1 MHAMIRPRHAAWH
14 VRAATA
20 VVGATLAVSTAF
32 AQGSAPDP
40 LDDFANSQAAAAGP
54 QPDPRFERA
63 RQLVDQ
69 GVRFESG
76 IGMAR
81 DYGKALQLYCAAA
94 RADFAEGLMRLG
106 WMYYNGQGVVR
117 SEAIGV
123 TLFRKASKLGSDMAR
138 GLTEMFHTSSEHL
151 PPCLGGTEL
160 AVEPPAPA
168 PNDAALRLATPKF
181 DKPAEFKETPP
192 PLERRRVVEMIVK
205 LARQFRIDPRL
216 VLALINTESNFD
228 AGARSVKNAQGLMQ
242 LIPDTAERFAVKD
255 AFDPAENL
263 RGGMAYLRCLL
274 AYYQGDVVLAIAAY
288 NAGEG
293 AVDKYKG
300 VPPFAETLAY
310 VQRIRTLYPVDFHP
324 FDASAT
330 SASMIL
336 RVGRDA
342 SPVQP
347 ARTPTRG

>member
-1 MHAMIRPRHAAWH
+1 MHRMIRPRHAAWH
-14 VRAATA
+14 VRAATV
-20 VVGATLAVSTAF
+20 VVGAALAVSSAF
-32 AQGSAPDP
+32 AQGNAPDP
-40 LDDFANSQAAAAGP
+40 LDDFANTQAAAAGP

-76 IGMAR
+76 AGMPR
-81 DYGKALQLYCAAA
+81 DYARALQLYCAAA
-94 RADFAEGLMRLG
+94 RADFAEGVMRLG

-123 TLFRKASKLGSDMAR
+123 TLFRKASRLGSDMAR
-138 GLTEMFHTSSEHL
+138 GLAEMFHTSSEIL

-168 PNDAALRLATPKF
+168 PNDAAIRLATPKF
-181 DKPAEFKETPP
+181 DNPAEFKETPP
-192 PLERRRVVEMIVK
+192 SLERRRVVEMIVK
-205 LARQFRIDPRL
+205 LARQFRLDPRL

-228 AGARSVKNAQGLMQ
+228 ASARSVKNAQGLMQ

-263 RGGMAYLRCLL
+263 RGGMAYLRWLL
-274 AYYQGDVVLAIAAY
+274 AYYQGDVVLTIAAY

-300 VPPFAETLAY
+300 VPPFAETMAY
-310 VQRIRTLYPVDFHP
+310 VQRIRTLYPLDFHP

-342 SPVQP
+342 MPVQP
-347 ARTPTRG
+347 LKAPRG